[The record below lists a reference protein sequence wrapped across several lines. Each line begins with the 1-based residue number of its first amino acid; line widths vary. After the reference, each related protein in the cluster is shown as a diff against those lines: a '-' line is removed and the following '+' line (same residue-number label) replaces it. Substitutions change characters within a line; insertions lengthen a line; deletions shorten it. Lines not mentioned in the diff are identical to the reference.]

1 MESEFEPPVC
11 IEQARDTDIDELM
24 RALDEGAEK
33 GFLKQRTRESVLE
46 QVSQY
51 YKLEVAR
58 KLSWCFQLIPGKE
71 EQWQIDYIE
80 LWAVLLC
87 LPETQDSRNIRAR
100 LIHEMVL
107 KAQQTARNQSMRLIS
122 ITNHENLIKRYEWF
136 GAVDAGIIFPER
148 KKLSPHKTLFEF
160 PVN

>member
-1 MESEFEPPVC
+1 MESEIEPPVC

-58 KLSWCFQLIPGKE
+58 KL
-71 EQWQIDYIE
+71 
-80 LWAVLLC
+80 A
-87 LPETQDSRNIRAR
+87 
-100 LIHEMVL
+100 
-107 KAQQTARNQSMRLIS
+107 
-122 ITNHENLIKRYEWF
+122 
-136 GAVDAGIIFPER
+136 
-148 KKLSPHKTLFEF
+148 
-160 PVN
+160 